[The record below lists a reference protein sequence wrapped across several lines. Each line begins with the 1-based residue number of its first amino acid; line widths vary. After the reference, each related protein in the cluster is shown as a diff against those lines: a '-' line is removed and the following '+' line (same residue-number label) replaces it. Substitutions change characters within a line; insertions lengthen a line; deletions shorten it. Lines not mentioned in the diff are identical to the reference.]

1 MRSVPIDHKHLGR
14 RYGPY
19 TFTVGLQHVRDF
31 VAATGGGVPG
41 HVFSTPP
48 ERAHPFTWDEDAA
61 RAGPLGGIVAPP
73 SFAAAFAI
81 EPFASACADPALEVN
96 VLRLV
101 HGEQEL
107 EFLEVVR
114 PGDVLVTTGEITR
127 IQERGT
133 LDFLEVTSE
142 TANQHGRTVVRGVW
156 TAIIR
161 S

>member
-1 MRSVPIDHKHLGR
+1 MPIDRKHLGR

-19 TFTVGLQHVRDF
+19 TFHVGLQHVRDF

-41 HVFSTPP
+41 HVFSSPP
-48 ERAHPFTWDEDAA
+48 DLYHPLTWDEAA
-61 RAGPLGGIVAPP
+61 AKTGPHGGIVAPP
-73 SFAAAFAI
+73 SFAATFAM
-81 EPFASACADPALEVN
+81 EPFAKACSDPALAVN

-107 EFLEVVR
+107 DALEPIR

-127 IQERGT
+127 IQDRGN
-133 LDFLEVTSE
+133 LDFLEVTS
-142 TANQHGRTVVRGVW
+142 TTTNQHGRVAVRGVW

-161 S
+161 N